1 VKLVLLPGMDGTG
14 ELFET
19 FLNHY
24 KGDVQVIPLPS
35 QGKQNYARLADEI
48 AKVLPKEEF
57 ILLAE
62 SFSGGLVEPL
72 INKAGDRI
80 KAVIMVVSFLSPP
93 NKLILTLSKL
103 LPVKLF
109 AAIPMATMAH
119 RLLFLGD
126 DASPQLID
134 QFTKVIK
141 KLPKKLLEQRIEAI
155 SSLKLPTQKMD
166 TPLVYIQAGQDKL
179 IRAEKFQEIEQCFV
193 DASLYQ
199 IDGPHFLMQTKSEAV
214 ARVVEEA
221 VQKFAVLK

>member
-14 ELFET
+14 ELFEA

-24 KGDVQVIPLPS
+24 TSDVQVVSLPNE
-35 QGKQNYARLADEI
+35 GKQNYARLADEI
-48 AKVLPKEEF
+48 MKVLPKEEF

-80 KAVIMVVSFLSPP
+80 KGVIMVVSFLTPP

-126 DASPQLID
+126 DASPQLIE
-134 QFTKVIK
+134 QFTKVIQG
-141 KLPKKLLEQRIEAI
+141 LPKKLLQQRIEAI
-155 SSLKLPTQKMD
+155 SSLKLPKQKIDM
-166 TPLVYIQAGQDKL
+166 PLVYIQAEQDKL
-179 IRAEKFQEIEQCFV
+179 ISSEKFREIEKCFSG
-193 DASLYQ
+193 ASLCR
-199 IDGPHFLMQTKSEAV
+199 INGPHFLMQTKPEEV
-214 ARVVEEA
+214 AGVVEEA
-221 VQKFAVLK
+221 VQKFIALK